1 MDKHNCDEEG
11 LTQAERELSPSS
23 QSADGSAQTWEAS
36 VVANDNQLAVPSEEA
51 GTTEMPAP
59 SEMVDGLTSKDTE
72 EEKLSDEVPQLSSE
86 NELKCAIEALLFAT
100 TEPLSVGRLSKILG
114 VATTVAIRSALLQ
127 LMQDYDTTPRGLQ
140 IVEVAGGFQ
149 MATRPPYAPF
159 IFRLKPSR
167 RRNPLSQA
175 TLETLAIIAYKQP
188 ITRAE
193 IEAIRGVD
201 STASIHTLLELGLI
215 DIGGKREV
223 PGRPQL
229 YVTTQHFLKTFG
241 LRSLGDLPSIHELKR
256 MFVEQRESEEKATTA
271 SSESALATRPLAGA
285 ASAQSQTAD
294 PAEPTP
300 EGKHEEETECDT
312 EHSVLPETGK
322 ANETPE

>member
-1 MDKHNCDEEG
+1 MDKHNCEEE
-11 LTQAERELSPSS
+11 QALPNSEITPSS
-23 QSADGSAQTWEAS
+23 TSETGDTST
-36 VVANDNQLAVPSEEA
+36 DVPQISGAECDDRA
-51 GTTEMPAP
+51 ATSLQAATDRDSHG
-59 SEMVDGLTSKDTE
+59 GLE
-72 EEKLSDEVPQLSSE
+72 VGAEPRFSDEVLPLSSDT
-86 NELKCAIEALLFAT
+86 ELKSAIEALLFAT
-100 TEPLSVGRLSKILG
+100 TEPLSVERLVRILG
-114 VATTVAIRSALLQ
+114 VANTVTVRTALLQ
-127 LMQDYDTTPRGLQ
+127 LMQDYDNSPHGIQ

-149 MATRPPYAPF
+149 MATRPFYAPF

-215 DIGGKREV
+215 EVGGKREV

-256 MFVEQRESEEKATTA
+256 MFVGQHELERTPVAANKDYVAETPMEARERPHESPAPSCDDKTA
-271 SSESALATRPLAGA
+271 
-285 ASAQSQTAD
+285 
-294 PAEPTP
+294 AEPLIDHGRAPNDTGQDKTP
-300 EGKHEEETECDT
+300 
-312 EHSVLPETGK
+312 
-322 ANETPE
+322 A